1 MIFYPFKVLLTGIVI
16 GVVVASLSGDYV
28 IIRRKK
34 YEQLKNK
41 EK

>member
-16 GVVVASLSGDYV
+16 GVVIVSFSGDYV
-28 IIRRKK
+28 IISRKK
-34 YEQLKNK
+34 YEQFKNK